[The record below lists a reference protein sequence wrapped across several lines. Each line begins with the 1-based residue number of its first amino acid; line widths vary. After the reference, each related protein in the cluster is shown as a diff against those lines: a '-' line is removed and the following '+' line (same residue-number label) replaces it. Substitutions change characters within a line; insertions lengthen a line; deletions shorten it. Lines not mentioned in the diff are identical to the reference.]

1 MLPPDPH
8 APGGTAAPL
17 APAAVSDDDRLDEQ
31 SSDDAVESVWRT
43 WAGKRWVWV
52 LGIFVIVV
60 GTAIVTSMFIKVPY
74 YAFSPGNLY
83 DTNELVTVTGPT
95 AEADPDGQLML
106 TTISVSQDRLSA
118 WGAFIGWLDPTV
130 SVYEEVRVVGDQ
142 DRATVRQAN
151 LQRMTSSQDV
161 ATFVALEELGYD
173 VVLTGT
179 GAFIAAVQPGSAA
192 DGVLEQGDTV
202 VAING
207 QPVEVASDLVDVI
220 TASAPGDTVEMTVEP
235 LASDEQTTVEVE
247 LGANPDDP
255 EAPLLG
261 VQVQTRDGAF
271 NPPDGIEVEFTDR
284 GIGGPSAG
292 LVFTL
297 TIIDEL
303 SPGDVTGGATF
314 AVTGE
319 MSPDGSVGPIGGIE
333 QKVVTVRRAGVDVFI
348 IPRGLPAAEM
358 DAARRQAGGE
368 VELIEVSTVD
378 EALEVLE
385 SLGGDPV
392 EVDAAA

>member
-1 MLPPDPH
+1 
-8 APGGTAAPL
+8 
-17 APAAVSDDDRLDEQ
+17 
-31 SSDDAVESVWRT
+31 VW
-43 WAGKRWVWV
+43 A
-52 LGIFVIVV
+52 LGIFVVV
-60 GTAIVTSMFIKVPY
+60 VATVVVTSMVVRVPY

-83 DTNELVTVTGPT
+83 DTSELVTVTGPS

-106 TTISVSQDRLSA
+106 TTISVSQNRLTA
-118 WGAFIGWLDPTV
+118 WGAFIGWLDPSI

-192 DGVLEQGDTV
+192 DGALEPGDTV
-202 VAING
+202 VAIDG

-220 TASAPGDTVEMTVEP
+220 AAAAPGDTVEMTVESP
-235 LASDEQTTVEVE
+235 TSDERTPVEVE

-271 NPPDGIEVEFTDR
+271 IPPDGIDVEFTDR

-297 TIIDEL
+297 TIIDDL
-303 SPGDVTGGATF
+303 SPGDLTGGATF

-319 MSPDGSVGPIGGIE
+319 MSPDGAVGPIGGIE

-348 IPRGLPAAEM
+348 IPSGLPAHEM

-368 VELIEVSTVD
+368 VELIEVSTLD

-392 EVDAAA
+392 EADAAA